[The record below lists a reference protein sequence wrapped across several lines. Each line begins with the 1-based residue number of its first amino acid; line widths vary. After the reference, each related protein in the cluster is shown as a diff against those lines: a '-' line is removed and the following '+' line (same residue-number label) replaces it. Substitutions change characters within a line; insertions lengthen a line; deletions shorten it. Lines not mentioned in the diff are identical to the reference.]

1 MDIDFAWL
9 TYFDFCIFILHSGVI
24 LLLTYFLFDKV
35 NVLQR
40 KPSILC
46 SGFVFVLNCKYCNI
60 CFTIDLMV
68 FCPLWCENG
77 RLIFVKK
84 LQNRWPSIPK
94 KKSFAKN
101 PFIKAFIIFKP
112 HFSRT
117 WAYTWSRGHVICV
130 HVHVKCAPPVATKEV
145 CNRPYVVSGW

>member
-1 MDIDFAWL
+1 MIHFDWYRFYM
-9 TYFDFCIFILHSGVI
+9 TYFDFCIFILHSEVI

-46 SGFVFVLNCKYCNI
+46 SGFVFVLNCKYCNT
-60 CFTIDLMV
+60 CFSIDLMV

-94 KKSFAKN
+94 EKAFAKN
-101 PFIKAFIIFKP
+101 PFIKGFYKFLSPI
-112 HFSRT
+112 SVERELTRDQGGT
-117 WAYTWSRGHVICV
+117 WFGFTCCCWDV
-130 HVHVKCAPPVATKEV
+130 
-145 CNRPYVVSGW
+145 